1 MWWDKPN
8 PNKPPAGEMKPW
20 PFMKIRWIGF
30 FVSAVI
36 IVATT
41 ISLLTQGLN
50 LGLDF
55 TGGVQVEAARV
66 DGASIDP
73 GPVREKVEAAGF
85 EESSVTTTQ
94 GGNTVVIRVP
104 RSEERSVEDVARSVT
119 RSLGE
124 TEFRVIKTDNVEGR
138 VSDRLLFQ
146 GIMAS
151 VMAVIGI
158 GAYIWFRFEFKFG
171 TGAFLTTFH
180 DVYGVLGFFSITQ
193 MTFDLTIVAG
203 VLTVAGYSV
212 NDTVVVYDRIREM
225 LKKYKKMPISDVIDV
240 SITSTLTRTLLTAPA
255 VIMAVGAMALLGGPV
270 LQGFAISMLFGVVI
284 GTYSSIF
291 VAAPLLIHLPGRVP
305 GAKYQNPEGA
315 GGVAG

>member
-1 MWWDKPN
+1 MWWDRPN
-8 PNKPPAGEMKPW
+8 PNKGPAKEMKPW

-30 FVSAVI
+30 VVSAII
-36 IVATT
+36 IVGTT
-41 ISLLTQGLN
+41 VSLATQGLN

-55 TGGVQVEAARV
+55 TGGVQIEAARQ
-66 DGASIDP
+66 DGGTIEP
-73 GPVREKVEAAGF
+73 GFVRETIESAGF
-85 EESSVTTTQ
+85 EESNVTTTQ
-94 GGNTVVIRVP
+94 GGHSVVIRVP
-104 RSEERSVEDVARSVT
+104 LVEGQTVEEVAARVT
-119 RSLGE
+119 GALGSGF
-124 TEFRVIKTDNVEGR
+124 TQLKMDNVEGR
-138 VSDRLLFQ
+138 VSDKLLFQ

-225 LKKYKKMPISDVIDV
+225 LKKYKKMSISEVIDV

-255 VIMAVGAMALLGGPV
+255 VLMAVGAMALLGGPV
-270 LQGFAISMLFGVVI
+270 LQGFAISMIFGVII

-305 GAKYQNPEGA
+305 GAKYQSPEGQA
-315 GGVAG
+315 GAAG

>member
-8 PNKPPAGEMKPW
+8 PNKGPAKEMKAL

-30 FVSAVI
+30 IVSAII
-36 IVATT
+36 IVGTT
-41 ISLLTQGLN
+41 ISLATQGLN

-55 TGGVQVEAARV
+55 TGGVQIEAARV
-66 DGASIDP
+66 DGQIVDP
-73 GPVREKVEAAGF
+73 GSVRETVEAAGF
-85 EESSVTTTQ
+85 EESNVTTTQ
-94 GGNTVVIRVP
+94 GGASVVIRVP
-104 RSEERSVEDVARSVT
+104 LIEGLTVEEVAGQVT
-119 RSLGE
+119 TALGAE
-124 TEFRVIKTDNVEGR
+124 YRELKTDNVEGR
-138 VSDRLLFQ
+138 VSDKLLFQ

-151 VMAVIGI
+151 LLAVVGI

-180 DVYGVLGFFSITQ
+180 DVYGVIGLFSITQ

-203 VLTVAGYSV
+203 VLTVAGYSI

-225 LKKYKKMPISDVIDV
+225 LKKYKRLSINEVIDV

-255 VIMAVGAMALLGGPV
+255 VLMAVGAMALLGGPV
-270 LQGFAISMLFGVVI
+270 LQGFAISMIFGVII

-305 GAKYQNPEGA
+305 GAKYQNPEGQA
-315 GGVAG
+315 GAAG

>member
-1 MWWDKPN
+1 MWWDRPN
-8 PNKPPAGEMKPW
+8 PNKGPAKDMKPW

-30 FVSAVI
+30 IVSAVI
-36 IVATT
+36 VVGTT
-41 ISLLTQGLN
+41 VSLATQGLN

-55 TGGVQVEAARV
+55 TGGVQIEAERHDRGV
-66 DGASIDP
+66 IDP
-73 GPVREKVEAAGF
+73 GPLREKIEAAGF
-85 EESSVTTTQ
+85 EESNVTTTQ
-94 GGNTVVIRVP
+94 GGHSVVIRVP
-104 RSEERSVEDVARSVT
+104 QVEGLGVEEVAARVTTALGASEFKE
-119 RSLGE
+119 L
-124 TEFRVIKTDNVEGR
+124 KTDNVEGR
-138 VSDRLLFQ
+138 VSDKLLFQ

-151 VMAVIGI
+151 LMAVVGI
-158 GAYIWFRFEFKFG
+158 GAYIWIRFEFKFG

-225 LKKYKKMPISDVIDV
+225 LKKYKRMPINDVIDI

-255 VIMAVGAMALLGGPV
+255 VLMAVGAMALLGGPV
-270 LQGFAISMLFGVVI
+270 LQGFAISMIFGVIV

-305 GAKYQNPEGA
+305 GAKYQSSEGA
-315 GGVAG
+315 AGAAS

>member
-1 MWWDKPN
+1 MWWDRPN
-8 PNKPPAGEMKPW
+8 PNKGPAKEMKPW

-30 FVSAVI
+30 VVSAVI
-36 IVATT
+36 IIGTT
-41 ISLLTQGLN
+41 ISLATQGLN

-55 TGGVQVEAARV
+55 TGGVQIEAARADGQPV
-66 DGASIDP
+66 DPAH
-73 GPVREKVEAAGF
+73 VRERIEAAGF
-85 EESSVTTTQ
+85 EESNVTTTM
-94 GGNTVVIRVP
+94 GGTTVVIRVP
-104 RSEERSVEDVARSVT
+104 LIEGLTVEQVAAQA
-119 RSLGE
+119 E
-124 TEFRVIKTDNVEGR
+124 TAMGTEYKELKKDNVEGR
-138 VSDRLLFQ
+138 VSDKLLFQ

-151 VMAVIGI
+151 LLAVVGI

-180 DVYGVLGFFSITQ
+180 DVYGVLGLFSVTQ

-212 NDTVVVYDRIREM
+212 NDTVVVYDRIREV
-225 LKKYKKMPISDVIDV
+225 LKKFKKMSISDVIDH

-255 VIMAVGAMALLGGPV
+255 VLMAVIAMAVLGGPV
-270 LQGFAISMLFGVVI
+270 LQGFAIAMIFGVII

-305 GAKYQNPEGA
+305 GAKYQGEGTPSTA
-315 GGVAG
+315 S

>member
-1 MWWDKPN
+1 MWWDRPN
-8 PNKPPAGEMKPW
+8 PNKGPAKEMKPW

-30 FVSAVI
+30 VVSAII
-36 IVATT
+36 IVGTT
-41 ISLLTQGLN
+41 ISLATQGLN

-55 TGGVQVEAARV
+55 TGGVQLEAARQ
-66 DGASIDP
+66 DGQLIDP
-73 GPVREKVEAAGF
+73 GHVRELIEGAGF
-85 EESSVTTTQ
+85 EESNVTTTQ
-94 GGNTVVIRVP
+94 GGATVVVRVP
-104 RSEERSVEDVARSVT
+104 LIEGLTVEQVAGQAKT
-119 RSLGE
+119 ALGA
-124 TEFRVIKTDNVEGR
+124 EFRELKTDNVEGR
-138 VSDRLLFQ
+138 VSDKLLFQ
-146 GIMAS
+146 GIIAS
-151 VMAVIGI
+151 VMAVVGI

-212 NDTVVVYDRIREM
+212 NDTVVVYDRVREM
-225 LKKYKKMPISDVIDV
+225 LKKYKKMSISDVIDV

-255 VIMAVGAMALLGGPV
+255 VLMAVGAMALLGGPV
-270 LQGFAISMLFGVVI
+270 LQGFAISMIFGVII

-305 GAKYQNPEGA
+305 GAKYQGSEGTA
-315 GGVAG
+315 SAS